1 MRKKLTQPAGVC
13 LLALFCCSLW
23 GSAFTCIKIGYEWFE
38 IEGVGSQI
46 LFAGYRFFL
55 SGIFTFLIG
64 CILEKRILTMKRSSF
79 PYILRQGLLQTT
91 IQYVCFYVGLAH
103 TTGTKGSII
112 NGSNAFFSIIAAHF
126 IVKNEKMTWTKTAG
140 CLFGLCGV
148 VVINL
153 APGALSGGFHMMG
166 EGMVLL
172 CSMAYGISTVLVKLI
187 SDRESVM
194 TITAYQTLFGGF
206 VLILMGMAL
215 GGEVSGGDF
224 KSVCLMLYMS
234 ILSTGSFS
242 IWTILLKYN
251 PVGQVAI
258 YGFTIPI
265 FGVLFSAI
273 FLGEQIV
280 SIQNIAA
287 LVLVSAGIWLTYRKP
302 CKEKEET
309 VQ

>member
-1 MRKKLTQPAGVC
+1 
-13 LLALFCCSLW
+13 
-23 GSAFTCIKIGYEWFE
+23 
-38 IEGVGSQI
+38 
-46 LFAGYRFFL
+46 
-55 SGIFTFLIG
+55 
-64 CILEKRILTMKRSSF
+64 
-79 PYILRQGLLQTT
+79 
-91 IQYVCFYVGLAH
+91 
-103 TTGTKGSII
+103 
-112 NGSNAFFSIIAAHF
+112 
-126 IVKNEKMTWTKTAG
+126 
-140 CLFGLCGV
+140 
-148 VVINL
+148 
-153 APGALSGGFHMMG
+153 
-166 EGMVLL
+166 
-172 CSMAYGISTVLVKLI
+172 MAYGISTVLVKLI